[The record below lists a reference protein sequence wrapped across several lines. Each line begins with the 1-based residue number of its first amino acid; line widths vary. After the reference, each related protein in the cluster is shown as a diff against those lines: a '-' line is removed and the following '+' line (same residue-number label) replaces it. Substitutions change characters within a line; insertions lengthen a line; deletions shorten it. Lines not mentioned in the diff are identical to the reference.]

1 MFDKRPIG
9 NNEGLTKVQ
18 EEPRALPI
26 HRHWIFR
33 VFFIEGDMCCH
44 KTSGVS
50 VPK

>member
-9 NNEGLTKVQ
+9 NDEGLTKVQ

-26 HRHWIFR
+26 HRHWFFR
-33 VFFIEGDMCCH
+33 VFFTEGHMCCH
-44 KTSGVS
+44 RAYGVS